1 VNLPFYIAKRYLLG
15 KKSQNAI
22 NIISGISVLGI
33 STGTMALV
41 IVLSVFNGFDSLV
54 KSLYNTFDPDIQ
66 ISSAEGKTFIPDSE
80 GLKAIQSIPGV
91 IAVSEVLE
99 ENVLLLYNDRQHIA
113 TVKGVDDN
121 FKNVSGLD
129 SMIYDGEM
137 LLKDHNR
144 PYVVV
149 GRGVAHNLGI
159 GLNFINP
166 LFIYTIDRT
175 ARINMAQPE
184 ESIRRDFIY
193 PSGIFEIEQDYD
205 TRYIICPIDFV
216 RELLL
221 YHQEVTSLE
230 VKLDPAFPAEE
241 LRKEILALMG
251 EGFHVKNRE
260 QQNEMFYRVMRSEK
274 WAIFLILTFILIIA
288 SFNVIGSLSMLI
300 IDKKKDILTLRNMGA
315 GNRLIKRI
323 FLMEGWL
330 ISVFGSISGLFLGTA
345 ISWIQ
350 QRFGVIKLT
359 GSGSFIIDAYPVQI
373 EGVDVC
379 LIWVT
384 VLLIGLLAARYPVQQ
399 ISKKYLAGIEKGSIV

>member
-1 VNLPFYIAKRYLLG
+1 MNLPFYIAKRYLLG

-33 STGTMALV
+33 TTGTMALV
-41 IVLSVFNGFDSLV
+41 IVLSVFNGFDSVV

-66 ISSAEGKTFIPDSE
+66 ISAKEGKTFIPDPATTQ
-80 GLKAIQSIPGV
+80 AILSLPGV
-91 IAVSEVLE
+91 SALSEVME

-113 TVKGVDDN
+113 TVKGVDEAFMD
-121 FKNVSGLD
+121 VSGLD
-129 SMIYDGEM
+129 SMIVDGEM
-137 LLKDHNR
+137 KLKDQNR

-149 GRGVAHNLGI
+149 GRGVAYSLGI
-159 GLNFINP
+159 RLSFIDP

-175 ARINMAQPE
+175 ARINMSQPE

-193 PSGIFEIEQDYD
+193 PSGIFEIEQDFD
-205 TRYIICPIDFV
+205 SRYIICPIDFV

-221 YHQEVTSLE
+221 YKDEVTFLE
-230 VKLDPAFPAEE
+230 VKLDPLYPEE
-241 LRKEILALMG
+241 EVLEDILSLMG
-251 EGFHVKNRE
+251 EDFHVKNRE
-260 QQNEMFYRVMRSEK
+260 QQNAMFYRVMRAEK

-288 SFNVIGSLSMLI
+288 SFNIIGSLSMLI
-300 IDKKKDILTLRNMGA
+300 IDKKKDILSLRNMGA
-315 GNRLIKRI
+315 GNRLIKQI

-330 ISVFGSISGLFLGTA
+330 ISILGSISGLFLGTA

-359 GSGSFIIDAYPVQI
+359 GSGSFIIDAYPVRI
-373 EGVDVC
+373 EALDIC

-384 VLLIGLLAARYPVQQ
+384 VLLIGLIAVRYPVRQ